1 MGFPN
6 ADFVDENG
14 TSKVKYCKI
23 GNHSE
28 LDTKKNDFLKL
39 MVEPSLLTA
48 TEKTFQCK
56 NGNESFLFDQI
67 ALTAGSI
74 SNSFSVIDKVNKGIG
89 LIYRF
94 SYFDRMN
101 TNFELN
107 DQVFKWMEDTLEL
120 LKQDR
125 IRVTKK
131 F

>member
-6 ADFVDENG
+6 ADFIDEDE

-23 GNHSE
+23 GTHSE

-67 ALTAGSI
+67 ALTAGGI
-74 SNSFSVIDKVNKGIG
+74 SNSFSVIDKVNKGMG
-89 LIYRF
+89 LIDRF
-94 SYFDRMN
+94 SYFDQMN
-101 TNFELN
+101 LILN
-107 DQVFKWMEDTLEL
+107 
-120 LKQDR
+120 
-125 IRVTKK
+125 
-131 F
+131 

>member
-6 ADFVDENG
+6 ADFVDEDG

-67 ALTAGSI
+67 ALTAGGI
-74 SNSFSVIDKVNKGIG
+74 PNSFSVIDRVNKGMG
-89 LIYRF
+89 LICIF
-94 SYFDRMN
+94 CFFDRMN
-101 TNFELN
+101 ISLNLMIKSLNGWKIRWNF
-107 DQVFKWMEDTLEL
+107 
-120 LKQDR
+120 
-125 IRVTKK
+125 
-131 F
+131 